1 LLFLRP
7 FLEFECDR
15 CLIEIIWMFQYDMA
29 VRFSTFVLLVLSQVL
44 ISTTVD
50 PNLVVNSE
58 IPAETQIIVKPKTK
72 TECRRTEKHTED
84 KEFRI
89 AWLAPEKE
97 YHNFSAGTSVGAMK
111 LALAYI
117 NQHQILVGW
126 KVRYIDRFI
135 VSIQM
140 LVIYIAH
147 KFQTQKGA
155 RETHTN
161 TPTHT
166 YK

>member
-1 LLFLRP
+1 
-7 FLEFECDR
+7 
-15 CLIEIIWMFQYDMA
+15 MFQYDMA

-126 KVRYIDRFI
+126 KVRYIDRFT
-135 VSIQM
+135 VSFQM
-140 LVIYIAH
+140 LVIYIE
-147 KFQTQKGA
+147 QTWQSNTK
-155 RETHTN
+155 RKHETHTLTN
-161 TPTHT
+161 SGMIIYVQIIILYSIIYSTCI
-166 YK
+166 